1 MLSEAVSADR
11 FSTNV
16 ASADE
21 RGGLAHA
28 PGWRYLGLLSSHIPL
43 SFFAAEQRIKGI
55 CMREFSIA
63 NTNTFL
69 AVFAAVFFSTA
80 PLQAQDTRPAEPNA
94 VFIPQAHPNPVKKP
108 APARRPAPRAASQNS
123 VQTSAAPGARV
134 GALPNGASQLSET
147 YGDWTLNCSM
157 GTKVCTLSQALVN
170 KEGQRAFLIELR
182 VAKDGAS
189 EGTIV
194 MPFGLKLEAGVLLK
208 LDDKDMGQGLRF
220 STCVAQGCVLPINFP
235 IAGMNAIRNGK
246 ALAVGALNVADGQLV
261 TFTISLN
268 GFSVAVDRAIALA
281 NG

>member
-1 MLSEAVSADR
+1 MRQLLVLKIIFVVSTAVLFYA
-11 FSTNV
+11 
-16 ASADE
+16 
-21 RGGLAHA
+21 
-28 PGWRYLGLLSSHIPL
+28 
-43 SFFAAEQRIKGI
+43 
-55 CMREFSIA
+55 
-63 NTNTFL
+63 
-69 AVFAAVFFSTA
+69 A
-80 PLQAQDTRPAEPNA
+80 PLQAQDTRPSEPNG
-94 VFIPQAHPNPVKKP
+94 VFIPQAHPGQARKP
-108 APARRPAPRAASQNS
+108 AAPARRAAPQPTSQNR

-182 VAKDGAS
+182 VAKDGAG

-208 LDDKDMGQGLRF
+208 LDDRDMGQGLRF
-220 STCVAQGCVLPINFP
+220 STCVAQGCVLPVNFP
-235 IAGMNAIRNGK
+235 IAGMNAIRSGK
-246 ALAVGALNVADGQLV
+246 ALAVGALNVSDGQLV
-261 TFTISLN
+261 TFSISLN